1 MRSTEPDPGRRSYFF
16 LSYAHIPPITDVGF
30 HGQPPPTPEPD
41 VVVEDPVVDQ
51 FFLDL
56 RERVSRKA
64 RRPDLVAGFYDQFIP
79 AGDDWSG
86 ALAEALGSA
95 EVLVP
100 LYSPSYVNGVWSLSE
115 RRSFQGRLERAG
127 GSAAHVQPVLWIPI
141 PGSRTFGDDD
151 PLEVGR
157 GIDGY
162 ADDGLRAMHEL
173 AYLNAGYHEV
183 VDRLAKRIVTVAEQ
197 QPLSPSPAEQPA
209 DLVDEVSTNAQFI
222 VAVVAPREAELLS
235 TGRSTSRYGPRSRE
249 WRPFDGASAA
259 RQVANI
265 AERLGLP
272 TDIVDLPEGS
282 AELRN
287 HPAILLIDPWIM
299 ALRDGP
305 ERLTTVLTGLDAW
318 VTPIVVTDKGD
329 PQYAD
334 QGEGFFRAALGV
346 LDASRHRPAE
356 AHGINQVETFVTTM
370 PKVIDKTRGSF
381 LRSGP
386 TFGPPSRRPRLS
398 EGPVQDGPGENV

>member
-1 MRSTEPDPGRRSYFF
+1 MRSTEPGPGRRAYFF
-16 LSYAHIPPITDVGF
+16 LSYAHVPPITDVGF
-30 HGQPPPTPEPD
+30 HGRSPATLEPE
-41 VVVEDPVVDQ
+41 VAVEDPVVDR

-56 RERVSRKA
+56 SEQVGRLAK
-64 RRPDLVAGFYDQFIP
+64 RPELRPGFYDQFIP
-79 AGDDWSG
+79 AGEDWSG
-86 ALAEALGSA
+86 ALAEALGSS
-95 EVLVP
+95 EVMVP

-115 RRSFQGRLERAG
+115 RRSFQHRLDRAG
-127 GSAAHVQPVLWIPI
+127 GSAAHVQPVLWIPV
-141 PGSRTFGDDD
+141 PGNGPYGGDD

-173 AYLNAGYHEV
+173 TYLNVGYHEV
-183 VDRLAKRIVTVAEQ
+183 VRRLARRIVAVAEQ
-197 QPLSPSPAEQPA
+197 EPLHPSPAEQPS

-222 VAVVAPREAELLS
+222 VAVVAPRETELQS
-235 TGRSTSRYGPRSRE
+235 TGRSTSRYGPRGRE

-272 TDIVDLPEGS
+272 TDIVDLPEGT

-299 ALRDGP
+299 ALRDGR
-305 ERLTTVLTGLDAW
+305 ERLTTVLTGLEAW
-318 VTPIVVTDKGD
+318 VTPIVVTDVGD

-334 QGEGFFRAALGV
+334 RGEVFFRAALGV
-346 LDASRHRPAE
+346 LDASRGRPTG

-370 PKVIDKTRGSF
+370 PKVIDQTRGSF

-386 TFGPPSRRPRLS
+386 TVGTSSRRPRLS
-398 EGPVQDGPGENV
+398 EGPAQDGPGENG